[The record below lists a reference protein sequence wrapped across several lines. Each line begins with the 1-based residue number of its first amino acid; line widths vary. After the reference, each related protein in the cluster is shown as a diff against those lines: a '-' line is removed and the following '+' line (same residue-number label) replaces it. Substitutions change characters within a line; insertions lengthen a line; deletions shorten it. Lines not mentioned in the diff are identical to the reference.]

1 MSFFILA
8 EPARTNRIFTTL
20 ILIKLSM
27 ICCLFF
33 KLAIKKLWGPLGKE
47 WGNGQRKLV
56 FASGKEKEK
65 ELTLTLYQE
74 EGKK

>member
-1 MSFFILA
+1 MSIFILA

-20 ILIKLSM
+20 IVIKLSM

-33 KLAIKKLWGPLGKE
+33 KLAMPELWGPLIKE
-47 WGNGQRKLV
+47 CGNGQAKLV
-56 FASGKEKEK
+56 FASGKEKGK
-65 ELTLTLYQE
+65 QLTLTLYQE